1 MTEPIAAE
9 GATLSE
15 ALSQA
20 ASLLGVEGPLDLS
33 FDYDREHFR
42 QGAYT
47 VRILVSPQSA
57 EDLEARQAHKDL
69 AEAARSWMAQ
79 VLTLF
84 GTDAQVQASGGQRG
98 EILVSVACPDDGRLL
113 IGKGGQNLEA
123 FEALLKASMAR
134 SHGTAAVSLDI
145 ENYKTRGPLGRDG
158 DRRGGRDGEHRS
170 RGRDGGGG
178 GRDGG
183 GGGRD
188 GGGRGRDGGGRG
200 RDGGGRGRDGG
211 GRRDRGPRPDDE
223 ERKARI
229 KKQTLAA
236 INRVLDGTGP
246 IELDN
251 LNSYERHLAHSF
263 VKEEAGVRSRSV
275 GDGADK
281 RVEIYAE

>member
-1 MTEPIAAE
+1 MTEPVAAE
-9 GATLSE
+9 GSTLSE

-47 VRILVSPQSA
+47 VRILASPQSA
-57 EDLEARQAHKDL
+57 EDLEARQARKDL
-69 AEAARSWMAQ
+69 AEAARNWMEK
-79 VLTLF
+79 VLSLF
-84 GTDAQVQASGGQRG
+84 GTKAEVGVSGGSRG
-98 EILVSVACPDDGRLL
+98 DVLVSVTCPDDGRLL

-123 FEALLKASMAR
+123 FEGLLKAVIAR
-134 SHGTAAVSLDI
+134 SHSGASVSLDI

-158 DRRGGRDGEHRS
+158 GG
-170 RGRDGGGG
+170 RGRDGGA
-178 GRDGG
+178 R
-183 GGGRD
+183 GRD

-211 GRRDRGPRPDDE
+211 GRGRGPRPDDE

-236 INRVLDGTGP
+236 IDRVLDGTGP

-263 VKEEAGVRSRSV
+263 VKEEDGVRSRSV

>member
-15 ALSQA
+15 ALNQA
-20 ASLLGVEGPLDLS
+20 ASLLGVDGPLDLS
-33 FDYDREHFR
+33 FDYDRDHFR

-47 VRILVSPQSA
+47 VRILASPQSA
-57 EDLEARQAHKDL
+57 EDLEARKARKDL
-69 AEAARSWMAQ
+69 AEAARSWMEQ
-79 VLTLF
+79 LLTLF
-84 GTDAQVQASGGQRG
+84 GTNAQVHASAGQRG
-98 EILVSVACPDDGRLL
+98 EVLVSVECPDDGRLL

-123 FEALLKASMAR
+123 FEALLRASIAR
-134 SHGTAAVSLDI
+134 SHEGSSVSLDI

-158 DRRGGRDGEHRS
+158 DRR
-170 RGRDGGGG
+170 
-178 GRDGG
+178 
-183 GGGRD
+183 GGRD

-211 GRRDRGPRPDDE
+211 GRGRDGGGRDRGPRPDDE

-236 INRVLDGTGP
+236 IDRVLDGTGP
-246 IELDN
+246 IELEN

-263 VKEEAGVRSRSV
+263 VKDEEGVRSRSV